1 MFRSQSEFER
11 DMMPQAQNLL
21 RFAHRMCPSRPA
33 AEDLVQETLLRAWR
47 SFSQFQPGTNAKA
60 WLFRILLNV
69 FYEQGRRLRALPE
82 TVPMIDHLSDRG
94 AASSVQES
102 LEVRQALAA
111 LPEDHRAVIL
121 LVVVEGFTN
130 REAAEILGLPVG
142 TVMSRISRAR
152 HSLREKLSAC
162 THSGK
167 EC

>member
-1 MFRSQSEFER
+1 
-11 DMMPQAQNLL
+11 
-21 RFAHRMCPSRPA
+21 
-33 AEDLVQETLLRAWR
+33 
-47 SFSQFQPGTNAKA
+47 
-60 WLFRILLNV
+60 
-69 FYEQGRRLRALPE
+69 
-82 TVPMIDHLSDRG
+82 MIDHLSDRG